1 MAFLH
6 VLLAASPSGGPGSQ
20 PQARVGLTWLAMSR
34 QAVEAEVT
42 EDSPLALRAALLQA
56 RFLLGGPGAHEGALA
71 GLEELLKDPVAP
83 SNGTL
88 LYCAGACLHV
98 AGRSDE
104 ALTLNHTGV
113 TLENLGLCVAVGLA
127 LDRADF
133 AGDVLTRMQAQDDDD
148 TSTQLATAW
157 VGAYVGGARAR
168 EALVIYEELG
178 GRWQWT
184 PQLLNGAAAASLVMH
199 EWSDAEQYLQRA
211 LAANPKDADALANMF
226 VACQHLGKN
235 SERALAALRS
245 AAPEHPLLQKRGA
258 LEADFRRV
266 AAQYS

>member
-1 MAFLH
+1 
-6 VLLAASPSGGPGSQ
+6 
-20 PQARVGLTWLAMSR
+20 MSWHC
-34 QAVEAEVT
+34 T
-42 EDSPLALRAALLQA
+42 
-56 RFLLGGPGAHEGALA
+56 
-71 GLEELLKDPVAP
+71 
-83 SNGTL
+83 T
-88 LYCAGACLHV
+88 
-98 AGRSDE
+98 
-104 ALTLNHTGV
+104 
-113 TLENLGLCVAVGLA
+113 
-127 LDRADF
+127 
-133 AGDVLTRMQAQDDDD
+133 QDDDD
-148 TSTQLATAW
+148 TATQLATAW

-211 LAANPKDADALANMF
+211 LAANPKDADALANMY

-235 SERALAALRS
+235 SERALTALRS